1 MKVNK
6 SKQIRVNICYE
17 LKNERKCLTLSKD
30 EAFALRKS
38 IEDQDGV
45 VWWYQPIE

>member
-1 MKVNK
+1 MKINK
-6 SKQIRVNICYE
+6 NKQIRVNICYE
-17 LKNERKCLTLSKD
+17 LKDERKCLTLAKD
-30 EAFALRKS
+30 KAFALRKS